1 MYVEEKAPIQKV
13 ADRLRGAFKSISQ
26 RIDRQGIAGL
36 LSSPGIIALAAL
48 FVTVGKKQHLIEAPD
63 GLA

>member
-48 FVTVGKKQHLIEAPD
+48 FVTVGKKHHL
-63 GLA
+63 